1 VFFGLRLSR
10 FSFLLLIS
18 TFSFAIADET
28 LTLARYLQNAN
39 DAGLRIIFSSSLIP
53 PFLRV
58 TSGEDNVITLEQ
70 VKRVLGTFDLMLD
83 QVAND
88 RFVVKRAPSDS
99 VVQPPVEEL
108 FVPEP
113 IDLEEIVVTSSIYK
127 LMMSST
133 RNSATLS
140 HEDLTRRP
148 ALAND
153 ALRTINTLPGAAS
166 SGVSVKP
173 RVRGGNA
180 DEMLISFN
188 GVRLYEPFHL
198 QEFSGLF
205 STVDSRVVDSLEFMS
220 GGFPVDYG
228 DRLSA
233 VMQINT
239 KTPEELGSIR
249 ELGLGLYTLSY
260 LQAGGSGN
268 QHYMIDVRK
277 SSIELLTS
285 IAETDIGSPS
295 FGDIFGRY
303 DWLFD
308 DGSTVSVNLFVYG
321 DDADINNS
329 SGSEIARSNTSN
341 TYAWVDYSLPI
352 NELLILRSIF
362 SVAAINIDRQ
372 GMVAKSGQVTGSLT
386 DDKEFRF
393 YNLQQEYAFD
403 FGAKGLFDAGFE
415 YRHMNA
421 EYEYSSELSIE
432 PAFSSLSNF
441 ERPTV
446 LDLNMEESGRHL
458 GLYAKYKWRP
468 VSKLYAEVGI
478 RMDWQDYIDGTTK
491 QVSPRVNILYHFSRA
506 TEIRLGWGKFAQS
519 EGIHELKVS
528 DGLTAFQSP
537 QESIHSVFSLMHV
550 FNSGLRVRL
559 EAYRKEGVDNRDYY
573 ENLTNSLTLIPELQ
587 VDRYVVR
594 PDDFTAK
601 GVELTVDGYTRRF
614 DWWLNY
620 TFSSAKDEIE
630 GVKIPRS
637 WDQENSA
644 NAGISAGWDGWQN
657 TITVSYHSGWPT
669 TSLSLGDDGIVVA
682 ARRNSV
688 RFSNYLSFDFK
699 TVKSWQFSKGRN
711 LRLEAGITNLLNRDN
726 QVGIEYDLE
735 NGSLIPEEKYSIPL
749 APFLDIYLSF

>member
-1 VFFGLRLSR
+1 M
-10 FSFLLLIS
+10 
-18 TFSFAIADET
+18 
-28 LTLARYLQNAN
+28 TLARYLQNAN
-39 DAGLRIIFSSSLIP
+39 SAGMRIIFSSSLVSP
-53 PFLRV
+53 SLRV
-58 TSGEDNVITLEQ
+58 TSSGGNVITIEQ
-70 VKRVLGTFDLMLD
+70 VKRVLGTFDLRLD
-83 QVAND
+83 QVANNS
-88 RFVVKRAPSDS
+88 FVVKRGEGDS
-99 VVQPPVEEL
+99 AVQAIVEEL
-108 FVPEP
+108 YIEP
-113 IDLEEIVVTSSIYK
+113 PIPLEEIIVTSSIYK

-133 RNSATLS
+133 QNIATLS

-153 ALRTINTLPGAAS
+153 ALRTVNTLPGAAS

-205 STVDSRVVDSLEFMS
+205 STIDSRVVESLEFMS
-220 GGFPVDYG
+220 GGFPVEYG
-228 DRLSA
+228 ERLSA

-239 KTPEELGSIR
+239 KTPEELGSVR
-249 ELGLGLYTLSY
+249 ELGLGLYNLSY
-260 LQAGGSGN
+260 LQAGGAKD

-277 SSIELLTS
+277 SSVELLAAV
-285 IAETDIGSPS
+285 AETDIGSPS

-308 DGSTVSVNLFVYG
+308 DGSSVSINLFVYG

-341 TYAWVDYSLPI
+341 TYAWVDYSRPI
-352 NELLILRSIF
+352 NEWLVVRSIV
-362 SVAAINIDRQ
+362 SVAAINTDRQ
-372 GMVAKSGQVTGSLT
+372 GKVVKPDQVTGALT

-393 YNLQQEYAFD
+393 YNLQQEYSFD
-403 FGAKGLFDAGFE
+403 FAKKGLFDMGFE
-415 YRHMNA
+415 YRYMNA
-421 EYEYSSELSIE
+421 EYEFHSELAIDPVFAE
-432 PAFSSLSNF
+432 LSNF
-441 ERPTV
+441 ERPAL
-446 LDLNMEESGRHL
+446 LDFSLEESGHHL

-468 VSKLYAEVGI
+468 LAKLYAEVGV
-478 RMDWQDYIDGTTK
+478 RMDWQDYIDGTTN
-491 QVSPRVNILYHFSRA
+491 QVSPRVNLLYHFNSA
-506 TEIRLGWGKFAQS
+506 TEIRLAWGKFAQS

-528 DGLTAFQSP
+528 DGLTAFQLP

-559 EAYRKEGVDNRDYY
+559 EAYRKKGVDNRDYY

-594 PDDFTAK
+594 PENFTGK

-620 TFSSAKDEIE
+620 TFSSAKDEIG
-630 GVKIPRS
+630 GVNISRS

-644 NAGISAGWDGWQN
+644 NAGISAGWSGWQN
-657 TITVSYHSGWPT
+657 TFSVSYHSGWPT
-669 TSLSLGDDGIVVA
+669 TPLLLGDDGVVLSG
-682 ARRNSV
+682 RRNSV
-688 RFSNYLSFDFK
+688 RFSNYLSLDFK
-699 TVKSWQFSKGRN
+699 TIKSWQFSKGRS
-711 LRLEAGITNLLNRDN
+711 LRLEAGLTNLLNRDN
-726 QVGIEYDLE
+726 QLGIEYSLE
-735 NGSLIPEEKYSIPL
+735 NGRLIPEEKHSIPL
-749 APFLDIYLSF
+749 APFLDVYWKF